1 MGNCEPLA
9 HPAGLFTVWSMDET
23 RLRQLIEKRDSYAAS
38 ANEAA
43 GSAAALALL
52 QRSLLTTLEGYDLSD
67 STEALAGAAV
77 AVDHVLRCMHVA
89 NIVAS
94 EVANPADIEIAQALQ
109 AVTRGCLA
117 ADASLLLELLEYRV

>member
-1 MGNCEPLA
+1 
-9 HPAGLFTVWSMDET
+9 MDET